1 MFSFIHP
8 MCSSTINPDTGT
20 GRIRPLAQFIGSR
33 RAQQTCQF
41 PVFVDR
47 QKRMFLQIST
57 ANASRCS
64 GVYFCESVA
73 TSTEL
78 FPADIFR

>member
-1 MFSFIHP
+1 

-47 QKRMFLQIST
+47 QKRMFLQIS
-57 ANASRCS
+57 NSQC
-64 GVYFCESVA
+64 
-73 TSTEL
+73 
-78 FPADIFR
+78 